1 MRRKTADDSM
11 KRPHKPGAGSA
22 NESVAVPEHVIE
34 WVREAVDSMAIEPD
48 RPSENAPTLAEYRES
63 WSVLANRF
71 IAMGEA
77 VVAELHSRKRIKPP
91 L

>member
-1 MRRKTADDSM
+1 M
-11 KRPHKPGAGSA
+11 KHPRKPGAGSA

-34 WVREAVDSMAIEPD
+34 WVREALAGMVKEPG
-48 RPSENAPTLAEYRES
+48 RPRENVPTLAEYGEAWGVVS
-63 WSVLANRF
+63 NRF
-71 IAMGEA
+71 LSAGEA